1 MSKKILFNAF
11 IMNCASHQTPG
22 LWAHPR
28 NKSWQYKDLEY
39 WIDLAKIA
47 ESGYFAAIFIADVI
61 GYYDVYNGGSKAAVQ
76 NGVQIPINDPL
87 QIAASAAAATK
98 HIGFGITASTAFE
111 HPYTF
116 ARRIATADHYTKGRV
131 GWNIV
136 TSFLES
142 GAKNVGDYGLSRH
155 DNRYETAEEY
165 LEVIYKLLEGSWED
179 GAVVRDR
186 EKRIFA
192 DPDKVHE
199 IGHKGKYFEVPGI
212 GLTEPSPQ
220 RTPVLFQAGASE
232 AGKEFASK
240 HAECVFV
247 ANPSAAIVRDYA
259 ADIRSLANKAG
270 RGEAAVKVFSLATI
284 IVDETDEKAK
294 AKYEEYKKY
303 ISYEGSLALV
313 SGWIGIDLSVYRPD
327 EVLRRDESN
336 AIVSILRDLTTEGDR
351 EWTPREL
358 AEWIGISGLGAL
370 FVGSPVTV
378 ADALLEWVEK
388 TGVDGINIGS
398 VISHE
403 TFSDVVKY
411 LVPEL
416 QKRGVYPTSY
426 KDGVLREKIFGYR
439 YLPHNH
445 PAARYRD
452 IEKVKGA
459 QND

>member
-1 MSKKILFNAF
+1 
-11 IMNCASHQTPG
+11 MNCASHQTPG

-28 NKSWQYKDLEY
+28 NQSWQYKDLEY
-39 WIDLAKIA
+39 WINLAKIA

-61 GYYDVYNGGSKAAVQ
+61 GYYDIYGGNAKTAVK

-87 QIAASAAAATK
+87 QIAASVAQATK
-98 HIGFGITASTAFE
+98 HIGIGVTASTAFE

-131 GWNIV
+131 GWNVV

-142 GAKNVGDYGLSRH
+142 GAKNIGDNGLNRH
-155 DNRYETAEEY
+155 DNRYEVAEEY
-165 LEVIYKLLEGSWED
+165 LEVIYKLLEGSWEED
-179 GAVVRDR
+179 AVVRDR

-192 DPDKVHE
+192 NPDKVHE
-199 IGHKGKYFEVPGI
+199 IKHKGKYFEMPGI

-232 AGKEFASK
+232 AGKKFAAH

-247 ANPSAAIVRDYA
+247 ANPSVTIVRDYT
-259 ADIRSLANKAG
+259 ADVRRFADEAG
-270 RGEAAVKVFSLATI
+270 RGGVKVFSLATI
-284 IVDETDEKAK
+284 IVDETDEKAR
-294 AKYEEYKKY
+294 AKYEEYKQY

-313 SGWIGIDLSVYRPD
+313 SGWIGVDLSVYRPD
-327 EVLRRDESN
+327 EVLKREDSN
-336 AIVSILRDLTTEGDR
+336 AILSILNDLTTEGEK

-370 FVGSPVTV
+370 FIGSPVTV
-378 ADALLEWVEK
+378 ADALQEWVDK

-403 TFSDVVKY
+403 TFADAVKY

-426 KDGVLREKIFGYR
+426 NEGVLREKIFGHK
-439 YLPHNH
+439 YLPDTH
-445 PAARYRD
+445 PAAKYR
-452 IEKVKGA
+452 KGGSK
-459 QND
+459 

>member
-1 MSKKILFNAF
+1 
-11 IMNCASHQTPG
+11 MNCASHQTPG

-28 NKSWQYKDLEY
+28 NQSWQYKDLEY
-39 WIDLAKIA
+39 WINLAKIA

-61 GYYDVYNGGSKAAVQ
+61 GYYDIYGGNAKTAVK

-87 QIAASAAAATK
+87 QIAASVAQATK
-98 HIGFGITASTAFE
+98 HIGIGVTASTAFE

-131 GWNIV
+131 GWNVV

-142 GAKNVGDYGLSRH
+142 GAKNIGDNGLNRH
-155 DNRYETAEEY
+155 DNRYEVAEEY
-165 LEVIYKLLEGSWED
+165 LEVIYKLLEGSWEED
-179 GAVVRDR
+179 AVVRDR

-192 DPDKVHE
+192 NPDKVHE
-199 IGHKGKYFEVPGI
+199 IKHKGKYFEVPGI

-232 AGKEFASK
+232 AGKKFAAH

-247 ANPSAAIVRDYA
+247 ANPSVTIVRDYT
-259 ADIRSLANKAG
+259 ADVRRFADEAG
-270 RGEAAVKVFSLATI
+270 RGGVKVFSLATI
-284 IVDETDEKAK
+284 IVDETDEKAR
-294 AKYEEYKKY
+294 AKYEEYKQY

-313 SGWIGIDLSVYRPD
+313 SGWIGVDLSVYRPD
-327 EVLRRDESN
+327 EILKREDSN
-336 AIVSILRDLTTEGDR
+336 AIISILNDLTTEGEK

-370 FVGSPVTV
+370 FIGSPVTV
-378 ADALLEWVEK
+378 ADALQEWVDK

-403 TFSDVVKY
+403 TFADAVKY

-416 QKRGVYPTSY
+416 QKRGVYPKSY
-426 KDGVLREKIFGYR
+426 NEGVLREKIFGYK
-439 YLPHNH
+439 YLPDTH
-445 PAARYRD
+445 PAAKHR
-452 IEKVKGA
+452 KGGGK
-459 QND
+459 

>member
-1 MSKKILFNAF
+1 MSKPIIFNAF

-28 NKSWQYKDLEY
+28 NQSWKYKDIEY

-61 GYYDVYNGGSKAAVQ
+61 GYYDVYGGDAKTAVK

-98 HIGFGITASTAFE
+98 HIGIGVTASTAFE
-111 HPYTF
+111 HPYVF
-116 ARRIATADHYTKGRV
+116 ARRLATADHYTKGRV

-142 GAKNVGDYGLSRH
+142 GAKNVGGSGLSRH
-155 DNRYETAEEY
+155 DNRYEAAEEY

-179 GAVVRDR
+179 DAVIRDR
-186 EKRIFA
+186 EKRVFA
-192 DPDKVHE
+192 NPDKVHE

-220 RTPVLFQAGASE
+220 RTPILFQAGASE
-232 AGKEFASK
+232 AGRRFAAQ
-240 HAECVFV
+240 HAECLFV
-247 ANPSAAIVRDYA
+247 ANPSAAIVRKFTVDVRA
-259 ADIRSLANKAG
+259 LANEAG
-270 RGEAAVKVFSLATI
+270 RGGDALKVFSLATI
-284 IVDETDEKAK
+284 IVDETDEKAQE
-294 AKYEEYKKY
+294 KYNEYKKY

-313 SGWIGIDLSVYRPD
+313 SGWIGVDLSVYQPD
-327 EVLRRDESN
+327 EILKRDDSN
-336 AIVSILRDLTTEGDR
+336 AIVSILNDLTTEGEK

-378 ADALLEWVEK
+378 ADALQEWVAK
-388 TGVDGINIGS
+388 TDVDGINIGS

-403 TFSDVVKY
+403 TFADTVKY

-426 KDGVLREKIFGYR
+426 KEGVLREKIFGYK
-439 YLPHNH
+439 YLPDNH
-445 PAARYRD
+445 PAALYRD
-452 IEKVKGA
+452 MKKTKAVKNG
-459 QND
+459 